1 MNNQQ
6 INEAFRTLSTPLIA
20 DACVRLKLELRM
32 APAGI
37 KPVSQTMK
45 VAGHVLPVRH
55 FGSVDVFLEA
65 FQIAS
70 PGQVLVID
78 DGGRNDQACIGDLTA
93 MEARA
98 SGVTGLVVWGSHRD
112 TSELVE
118 LGFPVFS
125 YGAFPAGPLVV
136 HHVEQPELV
145 NVKFGSLRIVLDD
158 IIFADADGVMF
169 LDADEAEA
177 VIAAAHNI
185 HATERRQA
193 ERILNGETLR
203 DQLHFADY
211 LAKRDSNPDYTLR
224 DHLREIGG
232 AIEE

>member
-1 MNNQQ
+1 MMMNNQQ

-32 APAGI
+32 ASAGI

-45 VAGHVLPVRH
+45 VAGHALPVRH

-65 FQIAS
+65 FEIAS

-78 DGGRNDQACIGDLTA
+78 DGGRSDQACIGDLTA
-93 MEARA
+93 MEAQT

-112 TSELVE
+112 TPELVE

-145 NVKFGSLRIVLDD
+145 NVKFGSLTIVPDD
-158 IIFADADGVMF
+158 IVFADADGVMF
-169 LDADEAEA
+169 VNIEDVEA
-177 VIAAAHNI
+177 VIAAARDI
-185 HATERRQA
+185 YATERQQA
-193 ERILNGETLR
+193 QRISNGETLR
-203 DQLHFADY
+203 DQIQFADY
-211 LAKRDSNPDYTLR
+211 LAKRDNNP
-224 DHLREIGG
+224 
-232 AIEE
+232 